1 MAKMKVMGDM
11 IQLST
16 DLTKDELERVKNF
29 APEALK
35 LFDNEGNEVFG
46 VGIGDASYSK
56 YGICF
61 CSETAEGK
69 MFMTTNNPVTD
80 HSDPAKERE
89 EIVRYFAPIINKLQA
104 VEANIAAVRE
114 SLDAMEASVQDAV
127 TFVE

>member
-1 MAKMKVMGDM
+1 MADM

>member
-89 EIVRYFAPIINKLQA
+89 EIVRYFAPIINKLQV
-104 VEANIAAVRE
+104 VEANIATVRE

>member
-80 HSDPAKERE
+80 HSDPTKERE

-104 VEANIAAVRE
+104 VEANVAAVRE
-114 SLDAMEASVQDAV
+114 SLDALEASVQDAV

>member
-80 HSDPAKERE
+80 HSDPARERE

-104 VEANIAAVRE
+104 VEANVATVRE

>member
-1 MAKMKVMGDM
+1 MKVMGDT

-16 DLTKDELERVKNF
+16 ELTKEEVARVKNY

-46 VGIGDASYSK
+46 VEIGHASCSK

-69 MFMTTNNPVTD
+69 LFMTTDNPVFD

-89 EIVRYFAPIINKLQA
+89 RLIRHFAPIISKLQA
-104 VEANIAAVRE
+104 VEANVNAAKDSLESMEAAVQ
-114 SLDAMEASVQDAV
+114 DSVE
-127 TFVE
+127 FVG

>member
-35 LFDNEGNEVFG
+35 LFDHEGNEIFG

-89 EIVRYFAPIINKLQA
+89 EIVRYFAPIINKLQV
-104 VEANIAAVRE
+104 VEANIATVRE

>member
-16 DLTKDELERVKNF
+16 DLTKDEIERVKNF

-35 LFDNEGNEVFG
+35 LFDNEGNEIFG

-89 EIVRYFAPIINKLQA
+89 EIVRYFAPIINKLQV

>member
-80 HSDPAKERE
+80 HSDPTKERE

-104 VEANIAAVRE
+104 VEANVATVRE
-114 SLDAMEASVQDAV
+114 SLDALEASVQDAV

>member
-80 HSDPAKERE
+80 HSDPTKERE

-114 SLDAMEASVQDAV
+114 SLDALEASVQDAV

>member
-104 VEANIAAVRE
+104 VEANVAAVRE
-114 SLDAMEASVQDAV
+114 SLDALEASVQDAV

>member
-16 DLTKDELERVKNF
+16 DLTREELERVKNF

-35 LFDNEGNEVFG
+35 LFDSEGNEVFG
-46 VGIGDASYSK
+46 VGISDASYSK

-69 MFMTTNNPVTD
+69 MFMTTNNPIVD

-89 EIVRYFAPIINKLQA
+89 ELTRYFAPLLHKLQA
-104 VEANIAAVRE
+104 VETGVTAVKA
-114 SLDAMEASVQDAV
+114 SLEDMEASVQDAI